1 MLPLGVAALV
11 GWSHT
16 LAAQTAAAPYESL
29 TFRAGVTSAHTYAPL
44 RNFYPGDHGIAVEVE
59 TPFEFGL
66 LGIAVDAITMHG
78 VTAQQVTTST
88 NSLAID
94 WRREAAFGNGV
105 RIRGGVRVGDFHMTF
120 RDPHFNDPGA
130 TNDHSTEEFLFGPTA
145 ALDVGFG
152 HALGATL
159 AGAWIYMPTATRT
172 KVAYVTLLGSYKVGT
187 PGWLQR
193 FLQ

>member
-1 MLPLGVAALV
+1 MLPLGAAALV
-11 GWSHT
+11 GLSHT
-16 LAAQTAAAPYESL
+16 LAAQTAPVPYESL

-59 TPFEFGL
+59 TPFEFGR
-66 LGIAVDAITMHG
+66 LGITVDAITMHG
-78 VTAQQVTTST
+78 ATAQQVTTST
-88 NSLAID
+88 NTIAFD
-94 WRREAAFGNGV
+94 WRREATLGNRV
-105 RIRGGVRVGDFHMTF
+105 KFRGGVRIGDFHMLF
-120 RDPHFNDPGA
+120 HDPHFNDPGA
-130 TNDHSTEEFLFGPTA
+130 TPDHGTEEFLIGPTA
-145 ALDVGFG
+145 ALDVGLG

-172 KVAYVTLLGSYKVGT
+172 KIAYLTLLGSYKVGT